1 MKCLNEQSHAKS
13 YRTEK
18 GAKLMTLRIIARY
31 LGVELGL
38 DGFENF
44 HSIPIFLEL
53 FLLAEDGR

>member
-38 DGFENF
+38 DGFVNF
-44 HSIPIFLEL
+44 AGKLIFLN
-53 FLLAEDGR
+53 LLVLAKDRS

>member
-1 MKCLNEQSHAKS
+1 
-13 YRTEK
+13 
-18 GAKLMTLRIIARY
+18 MTLGIIARY

-44 HSIPIFLEL
+44 DSKPIILEL